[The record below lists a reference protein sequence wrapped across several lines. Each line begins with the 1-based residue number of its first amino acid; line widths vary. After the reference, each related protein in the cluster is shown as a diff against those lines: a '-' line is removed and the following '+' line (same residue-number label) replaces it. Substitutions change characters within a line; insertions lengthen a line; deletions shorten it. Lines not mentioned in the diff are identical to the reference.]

1 METSVE
7 KRRVRTFI
15 LAFIASTGLALS
27 IAAAPTEAH
36 TTGIHDNCTNFNK
49 RFPHGVGRVGARDRG
64 GDVTNFKRSNKIY
77 NTAERHNSDLDRDND
92 GIACEKA

>member
-1 METSVE
+1 MG
-7 KRRVRTFI
+7 KFRTRTLI
-15 LAFIASTGLALS
+15 LAFTASIGLAIS
-27 IAAAPTEAH
+27 VSAAPTQAH
-36 TTGIHDNCTNFNK
+36 TTGIHDNCTNFNE

-64 GDVTNFKRSNKIY
+64 GNVTSFKRSTKIY